1 MLNLTICRVCT
12 TGGRR
17 QECKAY
23 PTASRMAKK
32 QVTDANVSIRPPRTG
47 VSDQCV
53 RVYTSTPTFEVYM
66 HADRACACIGW
77 LQSAANIVEQTE
89 PLTAAALHYSI
100 YSTADPRVR
109 VQGMPWQRD
118 SLDGT
123 DRQRNNH
130 RIQTRSLSNT
140 HSHIRSHPNACTR
153 TLHAHANT
161 NTRTHNLSRTRAWC
175 TYTCA
180 YTYTYTRTN
189 MDPSCFYDFIRN
201 SLEALLEALF
211 DQN

>member
-1 MLNLTICRVCT
+1 
-12 TGGRR
+12 
-17 QECKAY
+17 
-23 PTASRMAKK
+23 
-32 QVTDANVSIRPPRTG
+32 
-47 VSDQCV
+47 
-53 RVYTSTPTFEVYM
+53 M

-130 RIQTRSLSNT
+130 RIQTHSLSNT
-140 HSHIRSHPNACTR
+140 HSHTHTHPNTR
-153 TLHAHANT
+153 TQTQHAHANT
-161 NTRTHNLSRTRAWC
+161 YSRIHNLSRTHARC
-175 TYTCA
+175 TYTYA
-180 YTYTYTRTN
+180 YTRTN
-189 MDPSCFYDFIRN
+189 MDSSCFYYFIRN
-201 SLEALLEALF
+201 DLQALLEALF
-211 DQN
+211 NQI